1 MARYIDAIDLSVP
14 IEEAFDFLAD
24 FSRVAEW
31 DPSVVDAKRLTKG
44 KIGLGSRFEVVVH
57 FLGRPLPIEY
67 EITSYDRP
75 SRLVV
80 EGGDQSFHSRDEIC
94 FVERPGGTRITYE
107 AVVELQGI
115 RKVADPLMDLLFQR
129 VGRLA
134 VRGLRERM
142 TAGSGPRHEVSR
154 STGQRSK
161 KGVGK

>member
-1 MARYIDAIDLSVP
+1 MARYVDAIDLSVG

-31 DPSVVDAKRLTKG
+31 DPSVVEAKRLTRG
-44 KIGLGSRFEVVVH
+44 KVGLGSRFEVVVQ
-57 FLGRPLPIEY
+57 FLGRALPIEY
-67 EITSYDRP
+67 AITSYERP

-80 EGGDQSFHSRDEIC
+80 EGGDQSFNSRDEIS
-94 FVERPGGTRITYE
+94 FVSRPGGTRITYE

-115 RKVADPLMDLLFQR
+115 RRVADPLMDLLFQR

-142 TAGSGPRHEVSR
+142 TAGLDPRHEKSR
-154 STGQRSK
+154 KTGK
-161 KGVGK
+161 HTKGGVGQ